1 MSEMMLRRPLM
12 GTCMLLSLLLS
23 GCASV
28 GPDYEEPE
36 VDVKSAWLDI
46 DKPQISGDVPEEP
59 KWWSNSFND
68 PDLDRLIE
76 MALAD
81 NLTVRSAGLRVLQS
95 QQQLAIAIGSQYP
108 QQQQATGSAS
118 RQKASGTTFNNYSLG
133 FNLAWE
139 VDFWGRFRRQVES
152 ASAGLDASVADYDGV
167 VLSLVSQVAQNYIL
181 IRTFQ
186 ERIKSNR
193 ENIDLQEQA
202 LTITQVKFDAGAVSE
217 LDVDQAESLL
227 YNTKATVYSLE
238 TSLQQLKNSL
248 AILLGKPPHDLN
260 YLFTDGVEIPTAPA
274 NVALGMPQ
282 DLLRR
287 RPDVRSAERGLA
299 AQSAQ
304 IGFAVSEL
312 YPHFTIGGSIGTSAF
327 STSEMFNKESTTW
340 SLFGLF
346 EWDVFNYGRLKSNV
360 RLQDAR
366 FQQLL
371 VDYQNT
377 VLVAQGDV
385 ENTIVA
391 YLNSHE
397 QLEAYRIAAAASQRS
412 VDVATIQYQEG
423 SITFNTLITTLAA
436 NTQQQDLLSAT
447 QGSVATSLVQ
457 VYKAL
462 GGGWEIRNGQ
472 DPVDLLPDAMKA
484 EMRER
489 TGAWKGVLN

>member
-1 MSEMMLRRPLM
+1 MMLRHPLV

-23 GCASV
+23 GCAAV

-36 VDVKSAWLDI
+36 VDVQSAWLEAGEP
-46 DKPQISGDVPEEP
+46 KISGDVPEDP
-59 KWWSNSFND
+59 QWWSNSFDD
-68 PDLDRLIE
+68 PDLDRLVG
-76 MALAD
+76 MALSQ

-95 QQQLAIAIGSQYP
+95 QQQLAIAIGNQYP
-108 QQQQATGSAS
+108 QQQQATGDAS

-152 ASAGLDASVADYDGV
+152 ASAELDASVADYDGI

-186 ERIKSNR
+186 ERIKANQ
-193 ENIDLQEQA
+193 ENVRLQEQGLQIA
-202 LTITQVKFDAGAVSE
+202 QVKFDAGAVSE

-227 YNTKATVYSLE
+227 YNTQASVFSLE
-238 TSLQQLKNSL
+238 TSLQQLKNAL

-260 YLFTDGVEIPTAPA
+260 YLFTTGVEIPTAPA

-282 DLLRR
+282 DLVRR
-287 RPDVRSAERGLA
+287 RPDVRGAERRLA

-312 YPHFTIGGSIGTSAF
+312 YPHFTIGGSIGTSAL
-327 STSEMFNKESTTW
+327 STGDLFESDSTTW

-346 EWDVFNYGRLKSNV
+346 EWDLFNYGRLQSNV
-360 RLQDAR
+360 RLQDAA

-391 YLNSHE
+391 YLKSHE
-397 QLEAYRIAAAASQRS
+397 QLEAYRVAAAASQRS
-412 VDVATIQYQEG
+412 VNVATIQYQEG
-423 SITFNTLITTLAA
+423 SITFNTLISTLAA

-457 VYKAL
+457 IYKAL

-489 TGAWKGVLN
+489 TGAWEGVLN

>member
-1 MSEMMLRRPLM
+1 MMFSRPLA
-12 GTCMLLSLLLS
+12 GTCILLSLLLG

-28 GPDYEEPE
+28 GPDYQEPE
-36 VDVKSAWLDI
+36 VDVESAWLDI
-46 DKPQISGDVPEEP
+46 EEPQVSGDIPEDP
-59 KWWSNSFND
+59 QWWSSSFHD

-76 MALAD
+76 TALAQ

-118 RQKASGTTFNNYSLG
+118 RQKESGTTFNNYSLG

-139 VDFWGRFRRQVES
+139 VDFWGRFSRQVES
-152 ASAGLDASVADYDGV
+152 ASALLDASVADYDGV
-167 VLSLVSQVAQNYIL
+167 VLFLVSQVAQNYIL

-186 ERIKSNR
+186 ERIKVNR
-193 ENIDLQEQA
+193 ENTRLQQEA
-202 LTITQVKFDAGAVSE
+202 LTITRVKLDAGAVSE

-227 YNTKATVYSLE
+227 YNTKAVVFSLE

-260 YLFTDGVEIPTAPA
+260 YLFTAGVEIPTAPA
-274 NVALGMPQ
+274 NIALGMPQ

-304 IGFAVSEL
+304 IGFAVTDL
-312 YPHFTIGGSIGTSAF
+312 YPHFTIGGSIGTSAL
-327 STSEMFNKESTTW
+327 STGDLFETDSNTF
-340 SLFGLF
+340 SLFGMF
-346 EWDVFNYGRLKSNV
+346 EWDLFNYGRLKSNV

-391 YLNSHE
+391 YLNSHG
-397 QLEAYRIAAAASQRS
+397 QLKAYRMAAAASQRS

-423 SITFNTLITTLAA
+423 SITFNTLISTLAT
-436 NTQQQDLLSAT
+436 NTQQQDLLSST

-472 DPVDLLPDAMKA
+472 NPVDLLPEPMKA

-489 TGAWKGVLN
+489 TGAWEGVLD

>member
-1 MSEMMLRRPLM
+1 MMFSRPLA
-12 GTCMLLSLLLS
+12 GTCILLSLLLG

-28 GPDYEEPE
+28 GPDYQEPE
-36 VDVKSAWLDI
+36 VDVESAWLDI
-46 DKPQISGDVPEEP
+46 EEPQISGDIPEDP
-59 KWWSNSFND
+59 QWWSSSFHD

-76 MALAD
+76 TALAQ

-118 RQKASGTTFNNYSLG
+118 RQKESGTTFNNYSLG

-139 VDFWGRFRRQVES
+139 VDFWGRFSRQVES
-152 ASAGLDASVADYDGV
+152 ASALLDASVADYDGV
-167 VLSLVSQVAQNYIL
+167 VLFLVSQVAQNYIL

-186 ERIKSNR
+186 ERIKVNR
-193 ENIDLQEQA
+193 ENTRLQQEA
-202 LTITQVKFDAGAVSE
+202 LTITRVKLDAGAVSE

-227 YNTKATVYSLE
+227 YNTKATVFSLE

-260 YLFTDGVEIPTAPA
+260 YLLTAGVEIPTVPA
-274 NVALGMPQ
+274 NIALGMPQ

-304 IGFAVSEL
+304 IGFAVTDL
-312 YPHFTIGGSIGTSAF
+312 YPHFTIGGSIGTSAL
-327 STSEMFNKESTTW
+327 STGDLFETDSNTF
-340 SLFGLF
+340 SLFGMF
-346 EWDVFNYGRLKSNV
+346 EWDLFNYGRLKSNV

-397 QLEAYRIAAAASQRS
+397 QLEAYRMAAAASQRS

-423 SITFNTLITTLAA
+423 SITFNTLISTLAA
-436 NTQQQDLLSAT
+436 NTQQQDLLSST

-472 DPVDLLPDAMKA
+472 DPVDLLPEPMKA

-489 TGAWKGVLN
+489 TGAWEGVLD

>member
-1 MSEMMLRRPLM
+1 MMFRRPLA
-12 GTCMLLSLLLS
+12 GTCVILSLLLG
-23 GCASV
+23 GCASL
-28 GPDYEEPE
+28 GPDYQEPE
-36 VDVKSAWLDI
+36 VDVESAWLDI
-46 DKPQISGDVPEEP
+46 EEPQISGDIPDDP
-59 KWWSNSFND
+59 QWWSSSFHD

-76 MALAD
+76 TALAQ
-81 NLTVRSAGLRVLQS
+81 NLSVRSAGLRVLQS

-118 RQKASGTTFNNYSLG
+118 RQKESGTTFNNYSLG

-139 VDFWGRFRRQVES
+139 VDFWGRFSRQVES
-152 ASAGLDASVADYDGV
+152 ASALLDASVADYDGV

-181 IRTFQ
+181 VRTFQ
-186 ERIKSNR
+186 DRIKVNR
-193 ENIDLQEQA
+193 ENISLQEQA
-202 LTITQVKFDAGAVSE
+202 LAITKVKFEAGDVSE

-227 YNTKATVYSLE
+227 YNTRATVFSLE

-248 AILLGKPPHDLN
+248 AILIGKPPHDLN
-260 YLFTDGVEIPTAPA
+260 YLFTAGVEIPTAPA
-274 NVALGMPQ
+274 NIALGMPQ

-304 IGFAVSEL
+304 IGFAVTEL
-312 YPHFTIGGSIGTSAF
+312 YPHFTIGGSIGTSAL
-327 STSEMFNKESTTW
+327 STGDLFESDSNTF
-340 SLFGLF
+340 SLFGQF
-346 EWDVFNYGRLKSNV
+346 RWDLFNYGRLKSNI
-360 RLQDAR
+360 RLQDAL

-397 QLEAYRIAAAASQRS
+397 QLEAYRLAAAASQRS
-412 VDVATIQYQEG
+412 VSVATIQYQEG
-423 SITFNTLITTLAA
+423 SITFNTLINTLAA

-447 QGSVATSLVQ
+447 QGNVATSLVQ

-472 DPVDLLPDAMKA
+472 DPVDLLPESMKA

-489 TGAWKGVLN
+489 TGAWDGVLE

>member
-1 MSEMMLRRPLM
+1 MMFSRPLA
-12 GTCMLLSLLLS
+12 GTCILLSLLLG

-28 GPDYEEPE
+28 GPDYQEPE
-36 VDVKSAWLDI
+36 VDVESAWLDI
-46 DKPQISGDVPEEP
+46 EEPQISGDIPEDP
-59 KWWSNSFND
+59 QWWSSSFHD

-76 MALAD
+76 TALAQ

-118 RQKASGTTFNNYSLG
+118 RQKESGTTFNNYSLG

-139 VDFWGRFRRQVES
+139 VDFWGRFSRQVES
-152 ASAGLDASVADYDGV
+152 ASALLDASVADYDGV
-167 VLSLVSQVAQNYIL
+167 VLFLVSQVAQNYIL

-186 ERIKSNR
+186 ERIKVNR
-193 ENIDLQEQA
+193 ENTRLQQEA
-202 LTITQVKFDAGAVSE
+202 LTITRVKLDAGAVSE

-227 YNTKATVYSLE
+227 YNTKATVFSLE

-260 YLFTDGVEIPTAPA
+260 YLFTAGVEIPTAPA
-274 NVALGMPQ
+274 NIALGMPQ

-304 IGFAVSEL
+304 IGFAVTDL
-312 YPHFTIGGSIGTSAF
+312 YPHFTIGGSIGTSAL
-327 STSEMFNKESTTW
+327 STGDLFETDSNTF
-340 SLFGLF
+340 SLFGMF
-346 EWDVFNYGRLKSNV
+346 EWDLFNYGRLKSNV

-397 QLEAYRIAAAASQRS
+397 QLEAYRMAAAASQRS

-423 SITFNTLITTLAA
+423 SITFNTLISTLAA
-436 NTQQQDLLSAT
+436 NTQQQDLLSST

-472 DPVDLLPDAMKA
+472 DPVDLLPEPMKA

-489 TGAWKGVLN
+489 TGAWEGVLD